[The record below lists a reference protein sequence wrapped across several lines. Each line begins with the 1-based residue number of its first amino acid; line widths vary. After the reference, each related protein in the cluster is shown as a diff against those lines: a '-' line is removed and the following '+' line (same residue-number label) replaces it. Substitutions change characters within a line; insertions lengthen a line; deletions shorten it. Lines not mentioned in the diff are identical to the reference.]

1 MISWIQRTFQQH
13 FSIVFGLVLIGTII
27 SFIIGFSP
35 TGGINQ
41 ADRQSL
47 ERHFFGYNLGSR
59 DDMSK
64 LIGDANLSIQLQYG
78 YSGLDESQL
87 QGYAFQRAAALEL
100 ADRHQLPATT
110 TQEITD
116 HIKTLR
122 TFTGEDGQFDAKR
135 YDAFRTS
142 LSKPGSGLTEATVA
156 RVMGDDV
163 RIEKLR
169 KLISGPGYVLPA
181 DVKAQLERTDSQWTV
196 GVATVDYASF
206 NPAISAS
213 EADLAKFFGDGS
225 SYTIPPR
232 ISVSYVDFSAI
243 GFLATVA
250 VTDAEVRA
258 YYDANPGRFPK
269 PAADPKAPVP
279 AKADPA
285 ADYAAVRPQVEAQ
298 LKLDHARQLAAKA
311 ASDFSYALYDG
322 KIAVGSPA
330 FEQLLASHKLTLKTL
345 APFDRNAGPAEF
357 GGSPD
362 VAEAAFSL
370 NASRVYS
377 DAVSTP
383 TGAVVLF
390 WKDLIP
396 ARKPLLS
403 EVHDKVVADY
413 KKLEKS
419 KRVVDLGRTLRTFLE
434 SHLKAGETFDKAVA
448 EAATS
453 SSVKITA
460 KMLPP
465 FTRRQPPQ
473 DINPTVAAALDTL
486 DKGGVSPLTTVGE
499 QGFIVYVADKKLPDL
514 SETSPQYIAMREQ
527 MAQQNAQQ
535 AAGSYLSEFVQQ
547 ELKKS
552 EPPSK

>member
-13 FSIVFGLVLIGTII
+13 FRIVFGLVLIGTII

-59 DDMSK
+59 EDQSK
-64 LIGDANLSIQLQYG
+64 IINDANLSIQLQYG

-87 QGYAFQRAAALEL
+87 QNYGLQRIAALEL
-100 ADRHQLPATT
+100 ADRHHLPATT
-110 TQEITD
+110 AQEITE

-122 TFTGEDGQFDAKR
+122 TFAGDNGQFDAKR
-135 YDAFRTS
+135 YDTFRTS
-142 LSKPGSGLTEATVA
+142 LSKSGSGLTEATVA

-181 DVKAQLERTDSQWTV
+181 DVKAQLERVDSQWTL

-206 NPAISAS
+206 NPAISVND
-213 EADLAKFFGDGS
+213 ADLAKFFAERSS
-225 SYTIPPR
+225 SYQIPPR
-232 ISVSYVDFSAI
+232 ISVSYVDFSAVSY
-243 GFLATVA
+243 LAA
-250 VTDAEVRA
+250 VTVTEAEVRA
-258 YYDANPGRFPK
+258 FYDANPGRFPK
-269 PAADPKAPVP
+269 PPVDPKAA
-279 AKADPA
+279 AKPDA
-285 ADYAAVRPQVEAQ
+285 AGDFAAVRAQVEAE
-298 LKLDHARQLAAKA
+298 LKLERARQVAAKA
-311 ASDFSYALYDG
+311 ASDFSFALYDG
-322 KIAVGSPA
+322 KITIGSPA
-330 FEQLLASHKLTLKTL
+330 FEQLLAAHKLTLKPL
-345 APFDRNAGPAEF
+345 APFSRENGPAEF

-383 TGAVVLF
+383 VGAVVLF
-390 WKDLIP
+390 WKELIP
-396 ARKPLLS
+396 ARNPLLS

-413 KKLEKS
+413 KKVEKS
-419 KRVVDLGRTLRTFLE
+419 KRIVDLGRTLRTVLE
-434 SHLKAGETFDKAVA
+434 GKLKAGETFEKAVA
-448 EAATS
+448 DAAS
-453 SSVKITA
+453 SASVKITA
-460 KMLPP
+460 KLLPP

-473 DINPTVAAALDTL
+473 DLNPSVASALDYL
-486 DKGGVSPLTTVGE
+486 EKGRVSDLRTVGD
-499 QGFIVYVADKKLPDL
+499 QGIMIYVADKKLPDL
-514 SETSPQYIAMREQ
+514 SETNPQYVATREQ
-527 MAQQNAQQ
+527 LAEQNAQQ
-535 AAGSYLSEFVQQ
+535 AAGSYLNEVVQQ

-552 EPPSK
+552 EPASK